1 MKKNLTRKLAL
12 SAVTMGVAALTVTS
26 TTYAWYTTNS
36 QATASGMKA
45 NTAAANSNLLIATQT
60 RSDSKEATTLQEDL
74 KWGNSVSFVEKTEQ
88 LQPAQWDATNSKWVG
103 VDDSTNA
110 TTVTYTVWFQVTDL
124 TATKKLKLT
133 LGAASFKNSSNGTD
147 NLGRNKQHF
156 LVDAVGA
163 DGDQNY
169 KAGKDQS
176 VGLVDVLG
184 IQTNL
189 VGEYTL
195 SYATEASEGTAL
207 GDAVYT
213 KKEDNKIVTS
223 TTTNY
228 RFLSEV
234 SDGDKTGDAVIYYNN
249 VVTHEGNGI
258 SRPDSY
264 SNFFNATS
272 LATEK
277 DGSLTYNPVEIA
289 TIAGTSNN
297 KDAYFGISFT
307 LFIDGWDYQC
317 FNAVAGTELDALT
330 LNFVLE

>member
-45 NTAAANSNLLIATQT
+45 STAAANSNLLIATQT

-88 LQPAQWDATNSKWVG
+88 LQPAQWNSTDSKWVG
-103 VDDSTNA
+103 VDGSSDV
-110 TTVTYTVWFQVTDL
+110 TTVTYTVWFQATDL
-124 TATKKLKLT
+124 TSTKKLKLK
-133 LGAASFKNSSNGTD
+133 LGGATFKNSSNATT
-147 NLGRNKQHF
+147 NLGRNTQKF
-156 LVDAVGA
+156 EVDAIENA
-163 DGDQNY
+163 TNTNFC
-169 KAGKDQS
+169 AGKTKN

-184 IQTNL
+184 VRTEL
-189 VGEYTL
+189 VGEYTRSL
-195 SYATEASEGTAL
+195 NED

-213 KKEDNKIVTS
+213 KNTSNTIVNS
-223 TTTNY
+223 ATTNY

-234 SDGDKTGDAVIYYNN
+234 SDNSKTGDAVIYYNN
-249 VVTHEGNGI
+249 IVKGGNI
-258 SRPDSY
+258 SRPESY

-272 LATEK
+272 LAKET
-277 DGSLTYNPVEIA
+277 DGSLTFEEVEIA
-289 TIAGTSNN
+289 TIAGSSDN

-317 FNAVAGTELDALT
+317 FNAVAGTKLDALT

>member
-45 NTAAANSNLLIATQT
+45 STAAADSNLLIATQT
-60 RSDSKEATTLQEDL
+60 RSDGKEATTLQEDL
-74 KWGNSVSFVEKTEQ
+74 KWGNSVEFVAKTDK
-88 LQPAQWDATNSKWVG
+88 LQPAQWSTTSSKWVG
-103 VDDSTNA
+103 VDGTTDV
-110 TTVTYTVWFQVTDL
+110 TTVTYTVWFQATDI
-124 TATKKLKLT
+124 TSDKTLKLQ
-133 LGAASFKNSSNGTD
+133 LGGATFKNSSNGDD

-156 LVDAVGA
+156 LVDAVGEE
-163 DGDQNY
+163 GDQNY
-169 KAGKDQS
+169 KAGKDQY

-195 SYATEASEGTAL
+195 SYATETSDGTAE

-213 KKEDNKIVTS
+213 KKTENKIVTS
-223 TTTNY
+223 STTNY

-234 SDGDKTGDAVIYYNN
+234 SNSSKTGDAVIYYNN
-249 VVTHEGNGI
+249 VITGANI
-258 SRPDSY
+258 SRPESY
-264 SNFFNATS
+264 NTFFNKEA
-272 LATEK
+272 LATET
-277 DGSLTYNPVEIA
+277 DSSLTYNSVDIA
-289 TIAGTSNN
+289 TITPTKDN

-317 FNAVAGTELDALT
+317 FNAVAGTKLDALT
-330 LNFVLE
+330 LNFTLA

>member
-45 NTAAANSNLLIATQT
+45 NTAAADSNLLIATQT

-88 LQPAQWDATNSKWVG
+88 LQPAQWDADKSKWVG
-103 VDDSTNA
+103 VDGLSDV
-110 TTVTYTVWFQVTDL
+110 TTVTYTVWFQATDL
-124 TATKKLKLT
+124 TSTKKLKLT
-133 LGAASFKNSSNGTD
+133 LGGATFKNSSNEIE

-156 LVDAVGA
+156 LVDAVGD

-195 SYATEASEGTAL
+195 SYATKASAGTAL

-213 KKEDNKIVTS
+213 KKTSDTIVTS
-223 TTTNY
+223 HTTNY

-234 SDGDKTGDAVIYYNN
+234 SDSKKTGDAVIYYNN
-249 VVTHEGNGI
+249 IVKDGNI
-258 SRPDSY
+258 SRPETY

-272 LATEK
+272 LAKET
-277 DGSLTYNPVEIA
+277 DGSLTYEDVEIA
-289 TIAGTSNN
+289 TIAGTPNN

-317 FNAVAGTELDALT
+317 FNAVAGTKLDALT

>member
-45 NTAAANSNLLIATQT
+45 STAAANSNLLIATQT

-74 KWGNSVSFVEKTEQ
+74 KWGNSVSFVEKTVQ
-88 LQPAQWDATNSKWVG
+88 LQPAQLDSTDSKWVG
-103 VDDSTNA
+103 VDGSNDV
-110 TTVTYTVWFQVTDL
+110 TTVTYTVWFQATDI
-124 TATKKLKLT
+124 TSTKKLKLT
-133 LGAASFKNSSNGTD
+133 LDDASFKNSSNGSD

-184 IQTNL
+184 IQTKL

-195 SYATEASEGTAL
+195 SYATEASAGTAV

-213 KKEDNKIVTS
+213 EKTSNTIVTS
-223 TTTNY
+223 ATTNY

-234 SDGDKTGDAVIYYNN
+234 SDSAKTGDAVIYYNN
-249 VVTHEGNGI
+249 IVKGGNI
-258 SRPDSY
+258 SRPAAY
-264 SNFFNATS
+264 NTFFNDNA
-272 LATEK
+272 LATEVN
-277 DGSLTYNPVEIA
+277 GELTYKPVEIA
-289 TIAGTSNN
+289 TITGTSEN

-317 FNAVAGTELDALT
+317 FNAVAGTKLDALT
-330 LNFVLE
+330 LNFSLE

>member
-45 NTAAANSNLLIATQT
+45 NTAAADSNLLIATQT

-74 KWGNSVSFVEKTEQ
+74 KWGNSVSFVAKTNE
-88 LQPAQWDATNSKWVG
+88 LQPAQWDATHSKWVG
-103 VDDSTNA
+103 VDGRTEV
-110 TTVTYTVWFQVTDL
+110 TTVTYTVWFQATDI
-124 TATKKLKLT
+124 TSSKTLKLQ
-133 LGAASFKNSSNGTD
+133 LGGARFKNSSSSDD

-156 LVDAVGA
+156 LVDAVGEKGGQ
-163 DGDQNY
+163 DY
-169 KAGKDQS
+169 KAGKDQY

-195 SYATEASEGTAL
+195 SYAIESSSGTAI

-213 KKEDNKIVTS
+213 KKTENTIVTS
-223 TTTNY
+223 DTTNY
-228 RFLSEV
+228 RFLSENTTN
-234 SDGDKTGDAVIYYNN
+234 TGDAVIYYNN
-249 VVTHEGNGI
+249 VQTGANI
-258 SRPDSY
+258 KRPDPYNS
-264 SNFFNATS
+264 FFNKTS
-272 LATEK
+272 LATEG
-277 DGSLTYNPVEIA
+277 DEGLNYNPVEIA
-289 TIAGTSNN
+289 TITPTNDN

-317 FNAVAGTELDALT
+317 FNAVAGTTLDALT
-330 LNFVLE
+330 LNFTLE